1 MESAQAMAAEGRTFQ
16 TMIAA
21 AGNLGRD
28 ILLSARFLTRV
39 PLPGKDRRKLSAAA
53 RAFPIAGAFVGAV
66 AGAALLAA
74 HSAGLHPMAS
84 ALAALAVSA
93 LVTGALH
100 EDGLADT
107 ADGFGGG
114 GTRAQKL
121 KIMRDSRIGVFG
133 VLALVLGV
141 GIRASILAGL
151 LGPWAAAAAL
161 VAAASLSRSIL
172 PAVMYLLPPARAG
185 GLAKKA
191 GKPDREGAV
200 VAVLLGAMIA
210 LLCLGQAPGLWAI
223 AAGGAAAAAVAWLAV
238 RQIGGHT
245 GDVLGAVQQVA
256 EVAVLAAA
264 AAAG

>member
-1 MESAQAMAAEGRTFQ
+1 MAAEGRTLES
-16 TMIAA
+16 MIAA
-21 AGNLGRD
+21 AGNWGRD

-53 RAFPIAGAFVGAV
+53 RAFPIAGAFVGAA
-66 AGAALLAA
+66 AGATLLGANW
-74 HSAGLHPMAS
+74 AGLHPMAS

-121 KIMRDSRIGVFG
+121 KIMHDSRIGTFG
-133 VLALVLGV
+133 VLALVFGV
-141 GIRASILAGL
+141 GIRASILASL
-151 LGPWAAAAAL
+151 LGPWAAAAL
-161 VAAASLSRSIL
+161 VAAGALSRGLL
-172 PAVMYLLPPARAG
+172 PAVMYLLPAARSG

-191 GKPDREGAV
+191 GKPDREGAI
-200 VAVLLGAMIA
+200 VAALLGAMVA
-210 LLCLGQAPGLWAI
+210 LMFLGQAAGLWAI
-223 AAGGAAAAAVAWLAV
+223 AAGAAAVAAMAWLAR

-245 GDVLGAVQQVA
+245 GDVLGATQQVA

>member
-1 MESAQAMAAEGRTFQ
+1 MATEGRTFERV
-16 TMIAA
+16 IAA
-21 AGNLGRD
+21 AGNWGRD
-28 ILLSARFLTRV
+28 TLLAVRFLTRL

-53 RAFPIAGAFVGAV
+53 RAFPIAGAFVGAA
-66 AGAALLAA
+66 AGAVLLAA

-84 ALAALAVSA
+84 ALTALAVSA

-133 VLALVLGV
+133 VLALVLCV

-161 VAAASLSRSIL
+161 VAAGSFSRGLL
-172 PAVMYLLPPARAG
+172 PAVMYLLPPARAD
-185 GLAKKA
+185 GLARKA

-200 VAVLLGAMIA
+200 VAALLGAMVA
-210 LLCLGQAPGLWAI
+210 LLFLGQAPGLWAI
-223 AAGGAAAAAVAWLAV
+223 AAGGAAAVAIAWLAV

-256 EVAVLAAA
+256 EMAVLAAA

>member
-1 MESAQAMAAEGRTFQ
+1 MATEDRTFQ
-16 TMIAA
+16 TIIAA
-21 AGNLGRD
+21 AGNWGRD
-28 ILLSARFLTRV
+28 TLHSARFLTRV

-53 RAFPIAGAFVGAV
+53 RAFPITGALVGAA

-74 HSAGLHPMAS
+74 YWAGLHPMAS

-93 LVTGALH
+93 LLTGALH

-114 GTRAQKL
+114 GTRANKL
-121 KIMRDSRIGVFG
+121 KIMRDSRIGAFG
-133 VLALVLGV
+133 VLALVFGV

-151 LGPWAAAAAL
+151 LGPLAAAAAL
-161 VAAASLSRSIL
+161 VAAGALSRGLL
-172 PAVMYLLPPARAG
+172 PAVMYLLPAARAD

-200 VAVLLGAMIA
+200 VAALLGAMLA
-210 LLCLGQAPGLWAI
+210 LLFLGQAAGLWAI
-223 AAGGAAAAAVAWLAV
+223 AAGAAAVAAMAWLAR

-245 GDVLGAVQQVA
+245 GDVLGAAQQVA
-256 EVAVLAAA
+256 EIAVLAAA